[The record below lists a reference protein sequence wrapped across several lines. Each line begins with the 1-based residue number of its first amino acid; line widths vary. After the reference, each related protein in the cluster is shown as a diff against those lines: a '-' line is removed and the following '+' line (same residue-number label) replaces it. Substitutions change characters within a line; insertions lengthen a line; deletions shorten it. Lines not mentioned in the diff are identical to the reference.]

1 MTKRFTLDPRNGKL
15 LGVCAGLANMTG
27 IDVTI
32 IRVVAVIGT
41 VLGGFPWTLLAY
53 GVAGW
58 VGKKVSV
65 RDDAPYSDRI
75 GRTSTHEVRQSMRD
89 IDQRMA
95 EVETYVTSHNSR
107 LAREIEELR

>member
-15 LGVCAGLANMTG
+15 LGVCAGLARMTG
-27 IDVTI
+27 IDATI
-32 IRVVAVIGT
+32 IRVALVIGT

-58 VGKKVSV
+58 MGKTPAL
-65 RDDAPYSDRI
+65 RDDAPYADRI

-89 IDQRMA
+89 IDHRLA
-95 EVETYVTSHNSR
+95 DVETYVTSQNSR